1 MPGSFPD
8 VQLYTKPVPKGKC
21 GFLREKSQ
29 KKNKNEIHIQ
39 NRMRKYIF
47 VCDAKQK
54 GPAEAEPEI
63 FSAKTQTDIEWIA
76 TLA

>member
-1 MPGSFPD
+1 
-8 VQLYTKPVPKGKC
+8 
-21 GFLREKSQ
+21 
-29 KKNKNEIHIQ
+29 
-39 NRMRKYIF
+39 MRKYIF